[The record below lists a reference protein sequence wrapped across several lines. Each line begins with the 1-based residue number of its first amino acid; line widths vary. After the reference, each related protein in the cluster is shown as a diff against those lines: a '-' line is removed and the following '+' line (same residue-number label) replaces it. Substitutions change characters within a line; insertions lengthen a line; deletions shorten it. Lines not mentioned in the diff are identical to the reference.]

1 MAVITISRQMGSL
14 GDEVAAAVAQRLGYR
29 VVARDLIYQ
38 AAQRAGAPE
47 MALAEIDELGLLG
60 VTPSRQTRRAY
71 QAAVRQVMEELA
83 AAGDVVIVGRASSR
97 VLAAYPGSLHV
108 RVVASKATRVQ
119 RVAAAAGVTTEAALA
134 QVEQSD
140 RTRRAYLRRHYKV
153 DWDAADLYDVVVNTG
168 RLQVDAAAALI
179 CAALRLMAAAQPE
192 ASAAAPASPNGR

>member
-60 VTPSRQTRRAY
+60 VTPSPQTRRAY

-97 VLAAYPGSLHV
+97 VLAAWPGGLHV
-108 RVVASKATRVQ
+108 RVVAPKATRVQ
-119 RVAAAAGVTTEAALA
+119 RVAEAAGVTAEAALA

-140 RTRRAYLRRHYKV
+140 QTRRRYLRQHYKV
-153 DWDAADLYDVVVNTG
+153 DWDAADLYDMVVNTG
-168 RLQVDAAAALI
+168 RLQVDTAAALI
-179 CAALRLMAAAQPE
+179 CAALRLVTAGQPE
-192 ASAAAPASPNGR
+192 ASAAPPATPNGR